1 MVSSQG
7 GRAMSNEVQ
16 TFLSVWEDETK
27 KTEAMLR
34 SLPEGQ
40 YDFRPDAGGRS
51 LGEMAWHLAEADAY
65 MTFGIERGSFEMGMK
80 PPGIERPKT
89 MAELVPGFQ
98 RIHAD
103 AVQRVSK
110 LS

>member
-1 MVSSQG
+1 
-7 GRAMSNEVQ
+7 
-16 TFLSVWEDETK
+16 
-27 KTEAMLR
+27 
-34 SLPEGQ
+34 
-40 YDFRPDAGGRS
+40 
-51 LGEMAWHLAEADAY
+51 MAWHLAEADAY

-110 LS
+110 LSPADLNRELVFFTGDSVTIRQILWTLLLHHEIHHRGQLSVMCRLAGGVAP